1 MRVLSG
7 VVWMVL
13 TANAVEPALA
23 QTLAQRIARAPDGT
37 VRLSFAARPG
47 VCGNGRNITTTRRG
61 SDEWE
66 NGCESGPVHVAL
78 SVQGH
83 AVRGIRTYV
92 GGRWRPGAADVTDL
106 GAIPA
111 RDAAD
116 YLLALAVGLDTESG
130 KDAIFPAT
138 LADSV
143 EVWPALLKIARNQ
156 AVSRSTRR
164 QAVFWLGQAASE
176 VATRGLDSLVREDT
190 VDRSVREQ
198 AVFALSQRPRDEGVP
213 VLVRVARTNPDP
225 GIRKKA
231 LFWLSQSDDPRALAL
246 FEELLTR

>member
-1 MRVLSG
+1 M
-7 VVWMVL
+7 
-13 TANAVEPALA
+13 
-23 QTLAQRIARAPDGT
+23 
-37 VRLSFAARPG
+37 
-47 VCGNGRNITTTRRG
+47 
-61 SDEWE
+61 
-66 NGCESGPVHVAL
+66 
-78 SVQGH
+78 
-83 AVRGIRTYV
+83 
-92 GGRWRPGAADVTDL
+92 
-106 GAIPA
+106 
-111 RDAAD
+111 
-116 YLLALAVGLDTESG
+116 
-130 KDAIFPAT
+130 
-138 LADSV
+138 